1 MAAVTKPAIV
11 VAGLSAR
18 MLAESARRAGWRVI
32 ALDLFGDGDTRRAS
46 ECWQPIGDP
55 ATLTLDPAR
64 TRAALEQ
71 ARELP
76 GVMGWIAGSG
86 FETCPELLHTGVERL
101 PLIGNSQRA
110 YDSIRN
116 PNQFFALLEK
126 NGIAFPET
134 RMDRPSDPHGWL
146 GKDARGTGGWHI
158 HLADECDAHTRDGHA
173 DVYYQR
179 LRAGQS
185 MSALFLAD
193 GRRASVIGISEQIVT
208 RHGAHPFAWRGAIGP
223 AQVSPGLTAQV
234 QHAVQAIVA
243 ASGLVGLNSLDFLSD
258 GERCIV
264 LEVNARPPATL
275 ALYDHEPFPPLLAL
289 HVRACRGEPL
299 EAVAIPQA
307 APHTRPVRGNLVVFA
322 QTSHTVTPAFEAQA
336 QRLGWCH
343 DIPAAGST
351 IDAGAPLCTVS
362 AVCAPGTTA
371 QAVRAEVHARAAA
384 IEPLLK
390 VPHERTLER
399 TLAHR

>member
-18 MLAESARRAGWRVI
+18 MLAESAQRAGWRAI
-32 ALDLFGDGDTRRAS
+32 ALDLFGDRDTRRAS
-46 ECWQPIGDP
+46 EQWQPIGDA

-64 TRAALEQ
+64 TRAALER
-71 ARELP
+71 ACEAP

-86 FETCPELLHTGVERL
+86 FEACPELLRMEIERL
-101 PLIGNSQRA
+101 PLIGNAQHA
-110 YDSIRN
+110 YDFVRN
-116 PNQFFALLEK
+116 PEYFFPLLEK
-126 NGIAFPET
+126 SGVAFPET
-134 RMDRPSDPHGWL
+134 RMDRPSDTHGWL
-146 GKDARGTGGWHI
+146 RKDAQGTGGWHI
-158 HLADECDAHTRDGHA
+158 RLADALDAPPDG
-173 DVYYQR
+173 YYQR
-179 LRAGQS
+179 LCAGQS

-193 GRRASVIGISEQIVT
+193 GRSATVIGISEQIVS
-208 RHGAHPFAWRGAIGP
+208 RHGAYPFAWRGAIGP

-234 QHAVQAIVA
+234 EYAAQAIVA

-264 LEVNARPPATL
+264 LEVNARPSATL
-275 ALYDHEPFPPLLAL
+275 ALYDHEPFAPLLDL

-299 EAVAIPQA
+299 EAIAMAQTPR
-307 APHTRPVRGNLVVFA
+307 HTRQVRGNLIVFA
-322 QTSHTVTPAFEAQA
+322 QASHTVTPAFEAQA

-351 IDAGAPLCTVS
+351 IAAGTPLCTVS
-362 AVCAPGTTA
+362 AACAPGTSA
-371 QAVRAEVHARAAA
+371 QSVRAELGARAAA

-390 VPHERTLER
+390 AHHERTLACR
-399 TLAHR
+399 